1 MQLKKIFSALPPK
14 EQKEFQDLTSIATSG
29 NATEEERNKALE
41 MIWNLIEYRYERVEK
56 SQDTLKMIALYITRM
71 VIIGVLSYAGARC
84 FIYSIVLNKL
94 D

>member
-1 MQLKKIFSALPPK
+1 MKVKKIFSALVPK
-14 EQKEFQDLTSIATSG
+14 EQKEFQDLTSIVTSG

-56 SQDTLKMIALYITRM
+56 SQNTLKTIALYITRM

-84 FIYSIVLNKL
+84 FIYGTVLNKL
-94 D
+94 N